1 VPVPTPNM
9 DKMKAERDVGGL
21 IRALKDAD
29 AATRYQAAHALDELR
44 DSRAVGPLT
53 DALRDEAMT
62 VRARAAEALGRLGYI
77 GAVEPLVRALNDASA
92 NVRYAVATAL
102 GALRDLRG
110 VEPLIRVLRDD
121 ADNVVRTE
129 AARALGALGDSR
141 AVEPLIDALADVH
154 DEVREAASDALTA
167 LFGERARQAVK
178 LYLSER
184 DRREAER
191 RGDVTPRA
199 RGHKQVPA
207 FCSRW
212 GREVTLLRGFYSFF
226 DVCEGSLA
234 HAGKPCEN
242 YHCLYNDVMVSGFWL
257 RNEMGVT
264 DFASKTE
271 TNSAMKEHGAVDYTR
286 P

>member
-1 VPVPTPNM
+1 
-9 DKMKAERDVGGL
+9 MKADRDVGGL

-29 AATRYQAAHALDELR
+29 AATRYKAAQALDELR

-77 GAVEPLVRALNDASA
+77 GAVEPLVRALNDRSP
-92 NVRYAVATAL
+92 NVRYAAATAL
-102 GALRDLRG
+102 GALRDPRG

-121 ADNVVRTE
+121 ADNVVRVE

-141 AVEPLIDALADVH
+141 AVEPLIDALADEH
-154 DEVREAASDALTA
+154 DDVREAASDGLTA

-191 RGDVTPRA
+191 RGDATPRA
-199 RGHKQVPA
+199 RSHKQVVA

-212 GREVTLLRGFYSFF
+212 GRDVTLLRGFYSFL

-234 HAGKPCEN
+234 HVKKPCEN

-257 RNEMGVT
+257 RNEMGVFHFT
-264 DFASKTE
+264 SK
-271 TNSAMKEHGAVDYTR
+271 ADADRIMQARGAVDYTR
-286 P
+286 MQ

>member
-1 VPVPTPNM
+1 MPVPTPI

-29 AATRYQAAHALDELR
+29 AATRYQAAQALDELR

-53 DALRDEAMT
+53 DALRDQAMT
-62 VRARAAEALGRLGYI
+62 VRARAAEALGRLGLI
-77 GAVEPLVRALNDASA
+77 SAVEPLVRALNDRSA
-92 NVRYAVATAL
+92 NVRYAAAGAL
-102 GALRDLRG
+102 GALRDPRG
-110 VEPLIRVLRDD
+110 VEPLIRVVLDD

-141 AVEPLIDALADVH
+141 AIEPLINALADADDDVK
-154 DEVREAASDALTA
+154 EAASDALAA
-167 LFGERARQAVK
+167 LLGQRARQAVK
-178 LYLSER
+178 LYQTER

-191 RGDVTPRA
+191 RGEVTPRA
-199 RGHKQVPA
+199 RGHKQVAA

-212 GREVTLLRGFYSFF
+212 GRDVTLLREFYSFF

-264 DFASKTE
+264 DVTSKKD
-271 TNSAMKEHGAVDYTR
+271 AHRKMKEHGAVDYTQ